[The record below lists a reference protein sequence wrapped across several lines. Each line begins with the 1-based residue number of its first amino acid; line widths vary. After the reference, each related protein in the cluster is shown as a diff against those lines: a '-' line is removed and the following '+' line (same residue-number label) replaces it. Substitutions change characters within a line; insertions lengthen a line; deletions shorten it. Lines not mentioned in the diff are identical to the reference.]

1 MSAVTP
7 APITPT
13 ESQVWQA
20 LELVYD
26 PELEIDLVNL
36 GLVYEITIRARQ
48 VELLMTLTTMGCPAQ
63 DEIQQ
68 DVIDAVAGL
77 PGVDEVK
84 ITWTFS
90 PPWTPGRVSEEGRDM
105 LMALGYL

>member
-1 MSAVTP
+1 MIS
-7 APITPT
+7 
-13 ESQVWQA
+13 EGQVWEA

-36 GLVYEITIRARQ
+36 GLVYEVTVAERR
-48 VELLMTLTTMGCPAQ
+48 VDLLMTLTTMGCPAQ
-63 DEIQQ
+63 DELEQSIIQ
-68 DVIDAVAGL
+68 AVGGL

-90 PPWTPGRVSEEGRDM
+90 PPWTASRVSEEGRDM

>member
-1 MSAVTP
+1 MSAELP
-7 APITPT
+7 AAPT

-26 PELEIDLVNL
+26 PELEIDVVNL
-36 GLVYEITIRARQ
+36 GLVYEVTIRNRR

-63 DEIQQ
+63 DEIRK
-68 DVIDAVAGL
+68 DVIQTVGTL
-77 PGVDEVK
+77 PGTDEVS
-84 ITWTFS
+84 ITWTFT
-90 PPWTPGRVSEEGRDM
+90 PPWTSDRVSEEGRDM

>member
-1 MSAVTP
+1 MSVSLPTP
-7 APITPT
+7 PT

-26 PELEIDLVNL
+26 PELEIDVVNL
-36 GLVYEITIRARQ
+36 GLVYEVTVEEGR

-63 DEIQQ
+63 HEIEQ
-68 DVIDAVAGL
+68 DVIQSVTAL
-77 PGVDEVK
+77 PGADEVK

-90 PPWTPGRVSEEGRDM
+90 PPWTQDRVSEEGRDM